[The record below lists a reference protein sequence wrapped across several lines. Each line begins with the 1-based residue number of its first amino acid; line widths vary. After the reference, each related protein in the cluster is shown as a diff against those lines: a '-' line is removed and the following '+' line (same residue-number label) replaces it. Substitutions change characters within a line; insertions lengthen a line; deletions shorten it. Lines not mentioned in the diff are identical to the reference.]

1 MVHASVGTLAHPQTK
16 ILGLLYNFGALS
28 DEVFACV
35 GRACQHRAHTRRL
48 DFRYIYGGIR
58 TGRTEQCFFRLSVS
72 VSHTDVTRAAAPMF
86 AAVPVLQ
93 AKFPHDFF
101 YPFVSSAAAAGRAML
116 LVKFCPFV
124 TFTLSFLVPLLR
136 L

>member
-1 MVHASVGTLAHPQTK
+1 MHGT
-16 ILGLLYNFGALS
+16 GLQPWVSLNTNFRIYNNLWLKFLRS
-28 DEVFACV
+28 NT
-35 GRACQHRAHTRRL
+35 QRL
-48 DFRYIYGGIR
+48 DF
-58 TGRTEQCFFRLSVS
+58 SVS
-72 VSHTDVTRAAAPMF
+72 VSFTDVTAPASPLF
-86 AAVPVLQ
+86 ADIPVLQ

>member
-1 MVHASVGTLAHPQTK
+1 M
-16 ILGLLYNFGALS
+16 
-28 DEVFACV
+28 
-35 GRACQHRAHTRRL
+35 
-48 DFRYIYGGIR
+48 
-58 TGRTEQCFFRLSVS
+58 S
-72 VSHTDVTRAAAPMF
+72 VSHTDVTRAAAPVF

-101 YPFVSSAAAAGRAML
+101 YPFVSSAAAAGRVI